1 MIKPY
6 SIIIGGSSGMGF
18 GCAKHLYAQ
27 GHNVLIA
34 SRSEEKLESAKND
47 IGAIN
52 TKKIDILDEQSIS
65 SFFSEID
72 SFDHLIISAAD
83 FISGPFLSL
92 KTQDARH
99 FFESKFWGSYLA
111 VKYGAQKIAKQGT
124 ITLFSGLVA
133 SKPVKSLST
142 TAAINGAIESLTR
155 SLALELAPIRV
166 NAIAP
171 GTVETPV
178 WNTISEGPRQDY
190 FKQKAKTLPVGRIGQ
205 PDDIAKAALYL
216 IECGFVTGT
225 ILHVD
230 GGDAIV

>member
-6 SIIIGGSSGMGF
+6 SIVIGGSSGMGF
-18 GCAKHLYAQ
+18 ACAKSLYAL

-47 IGAIN
+47 IGDIK
-52 TKKIDILDEQSIS
+52 TKKIDLLDEQSIA

-72 SFDHLIISAAD
+72 SFDHLIVSAAD

-99 FFESKFWGSYLA
+99 FFDSKFWGSYLA
-111 VKYGAQKIAKQGT
+111 VKYGALKISKVGS
-124 ITLFSGLVA
+124 ITLFSGLIG
-133 SKPVKSLST
+133 SKPVKSLSCA
-142 TAAINGAIESLTR
+142 AAINGAIESLTR
-155 SLALELAPIRV
+155 CLALELAPIRI

-178 WNTISEGPRQDY
+178 WDTIPEGPRQDY
-190 FKQKAKTLPVGRIGQ
+190 FKQKAKTLPVGRIGK
-205 PDDIAKAALYL
+205 PDDIAKAAIYL
-216 IECGFVTGT
+216 IECSFVTGT
-225 ILHVD
+225 VLHVD
-230 GGDAIV
+230 GGDAIL